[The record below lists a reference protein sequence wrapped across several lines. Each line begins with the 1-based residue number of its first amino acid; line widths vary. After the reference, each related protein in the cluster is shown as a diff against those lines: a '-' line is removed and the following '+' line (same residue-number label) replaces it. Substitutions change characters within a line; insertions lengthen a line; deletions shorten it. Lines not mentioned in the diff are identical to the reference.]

1 MNRTLREIVRIL
13 ASRFLGM
20 VLILVVMLGAAGVV
34 TWFSPRWYRSE
45 TTLLAKPSRM
55 VNPLEQQQIANRDQ
69 VSLFVATQR
78 EIIKSDDVL
87 AAALLQLDG
96 WDGGGEGPSDQEIRQ
111 YIDQNTTKMRQ
122 VSGYV
127 NVVTPGGPDAT
138 FTQTFTIRVDW
149 PEQRSEAA
157 KLATGSDVL
166 AARKAQAFAQHLVK
180 AYLHRYVQLERQRAS
195 AGTKFLTEKSLA
207 AARTML
213 DSATA
218 ELQAFIDQEL
228 KGDLLQLINMASTGG
243 GLETGEASLK
253 TGAQAQINAMDARL
267 KELRTLQKV
276 LDTELAKKDSAELVV
291 PDAVTRGNS
300 SVGLLQEKIIR
311 LKLRLNELQ
320 PRYTEAYQELRNV
333 KAELAEARSD
343 LRDQL
348 TKQRTRTEQEI
359 TLLSSR
365 RDELASHV
373 AQSQKRVDDL
383 AAKAANYQRL
393 QRAVTTA
400 QGIYDAERQRVA
412 SAVTAEQ
419 LASNPILVTVLGGP
433 SRPDPVRPRRPI
445 VWLNML
451 VALVAA
457 VIIAL
462 AYAFL
467 ADHFDHSIKGVGDAE
482 RYLGVPVLGSIPK
495 LGRGIVRVR

>member
-20 VLILVVMLGAAGVV
+20 ALILVVMLAAAGVV

-111 YIDQNTTKMRQ
+111 YIDQNTTYMRQ

-180 AYLHRYVQLERQRAS
+180 AYLHEYHETESPAEGAPGDATD
-195 AGTKFLTEKSLA
+195 AGNYIKLLIRGTLLHPEDYSGDNVMT
-207 AARTML
+207 
-213 DSATA
+213 ATP
-218 ELQAFIDQEL
+218 
-228 KGDLLQLINMASTGG
+228 
-243 GLETGEASLK
+243 GEA
-253 TGAQAQINAMDARL
+253 
-267 KELRTLQKV
+267 
-276 LDTELAKKDSAELVV
+276 
-291 PDAVTRGNS
+291 
-300 SVGLLQEKIIR
+300 
-311 LKLRLNELQ
+311 
-320 PRYTEAYQELRNV
+320 EALP
-333 KAELAEARSD
+333 
-343 LRDQL
+343 
-348 TKQRTRTEQEI
+348 
-359 TLLSSR
+359 
-365 RDELASHV
+365 
-373 AQSQKRVDDL
+373 
-383 AAKAANYQRL
+383 
-393 QRAVTTA
+393 
-400 QGIYDAERQRVA
+400 G
-412 SAVTAEQ
+412 
-419 LASNPILVTVLGGP
+419 
-433 SRPDPVRPRRPI
+433 
-445 VWLNML
+445 
-451 VALVAA
+451 
-457 VIIAL
+457 
-462 AYAFL
+462 
-467 ADHFDHSIKGVGDAE
+467 
-482 RYLGVPVLGSIPK
+482 
-495 LGRGIVRVR
+495 